1 MREKIL
7 QQAISL
13 FAAHGYRGVSMRNL
27 SQTVG
32 IKASSLY
39 YHFPDKQT
47 LYLEAIDSVY
57 SDKVEALMTSIK
69 ADGTPLERL
78 EQFISHFV
86 ELMGNDP
93 NFRSL
98 LHRELLDG
106 DKIRLKLLADKV
118 FTKPFLAMTELVE
131 ELDPEGDPYL
141 MAISIAGLVLFYF
154 ETAGHLLKFKRKVKW
169 HTFI

>member
-1 MREKIL
+1 
-7 QQAISL
+7 
-13 FAAHGYRGVSMRNL
+13 
-27 SQTVG
+27 
-32 IKASSLY
+32 
-39 YHFPDKQT
+39 
-47 LYLEAIDSVY
+47 
-57 SDKVEALMTSIK
+57 MTSIK

-118 FTKPFLAMTELVE
+118 FTKPFLAMTELTE
-131 ELDPEGDPYL
+131 ELDPEGDPYM